1 MIISGFHTSL
11 TLFILSSSTRGEMSC
26 FFSDLIRFLYIN
38 SITEHKV
45 ISDRLYRRYLRKDE
59 IYEAYNL
66 IKSIEKEFFAFVK
79 TKKEIYNK
87 YITLFYKAC
96 EENFEII
103 DNNLDCDIK
112 IRVSLG
118 IPYSVDENLIPN
130 VIYDN
135 FRSDIKPFWLREISM
150 KEYVEKY
157 STQTGL

>member
-1 MIISGFHTSL
+1 MSLLRLSRSYII
-11 TLFILSSSTRGEMSC
+11 
-26 FFSDLIRFLYIN
+26 N
-38 SITEHKV
+38 
-45 ISDRLYRRYLRKDE
+45 
-59 IYEAYNL
+59 
-66 IKSIEKEFFAFVK
+66 
-79 TKKEIYNK
+79 
-87 YITLFYKAC
+87 ITLFYKVC

-150 KEYVEKY
+150 KEFVEKY
-157 STQTGL
+157 SSR